1 LLFTIGAGTPG
12 ANVDGQK
19 SGLWR
24 LWEALAEAI
33 SSDYNV
39 ITEVFPA

>member
-12 ANVDGQK
+12 ASIDGRK
-19 SGLWR
+19 TGLGR
-24 LWEALAEAI
+24 LWEALAAAI

>member
-1 LLFTIGAGTPG
+1 VLALTVEKLVFGG
-12 ANVDGQK
+12 
-19 SGLWR
+19 SGR
-24 LWEALAEAI
+24 LWEALAAAI

>member
-1 LLFTIGAGTPG
+1 LAPERQELALTVEKVAF
-12 ANVDGQK
+12 
-19 SGLWR
+19 WR

>member
-1 LLFTIGAGTPG
+1 VLFTIDAGTPG
-12 ANVDGQK
+12 ASFDGRK